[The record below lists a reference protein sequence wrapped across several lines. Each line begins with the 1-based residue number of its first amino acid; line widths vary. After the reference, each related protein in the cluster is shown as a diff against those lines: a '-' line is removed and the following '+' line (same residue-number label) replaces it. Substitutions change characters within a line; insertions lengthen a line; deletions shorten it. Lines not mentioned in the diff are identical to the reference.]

1 MTLAAELN
9 ILHVLRAPVGGLFRH
24 VVDLARGQA
33 ARGHRVG
40 IVADA
45 ATGGEQAHTRLAQLA
60 PVLAFGITRVPMS
73 RHLGAR
79 DVTALLH
86 VRRRAAE
93 IGAHVIHGHGAKGGA
108 YARLADT
115 PGAICVYTPHG
126 GSLHYSWRS
135 PAGMLYL
142 NAERALMRRTDLFLF
157 ESNYGR
163 DAFLAKV
170 GQPRA
175 LMRVVHNGVRPEEFA
190 AVSAHSEATDLVFV
204 GELRALKGID
214 LLIEAVALL
223 AREGKKVTLTIAG
236 DGPDRDQL
244 GARVAREGLAE
255 AIRFVGSMP
264 AREAFALGRL
274 LVVCSRAE
282 SLPYIVIEGAAAGMP
297 MLATR
302 VGGIPEIFGPFAS
315 ALLPPGDAKA
325 LAPAIRHA
333 LDNFRAAAAAA
344 QSLRSWVHAS
354 FSDEI
359 MTRSILAAYAEALA
373 RAASASVASRV
384 PDAAE

>member
-1 MTLAAELN
+1 
-9 ILHVLRAPVGGLFRH
+9 
-24 VVDLARGQA
+24 
-33 ARGHRVG
+33 
-40 IVADA
+40 
-45 ATGGEQAHTRLAQLA
+45 
-60 PVLAFGITRVPMS
+60 
-73 RHLGAR
+73 
-79 DVTALLH
+79 
-86 VRRRAAE
+86 
-93 IGAHVIHGHGAKGGA
+93 
-108 YARLADT
+108 
-115 PGAICVYTPHG
+115 
-126 GSLHYSWRS
+126 
-135 PAGMLYL
+135 MLYL

>member
-40 IVADA
+40 ILADA
-45 ATGGEQAHTRLAQLA
+45 STGGEQAEARLAQLA
-60 PVLAFGITRVPMS
+60 PVLAFGITRVSMS
-73 RHLGAR
+73 RHLGPR
-79 DVTALLH
+79 DVKALVH

-93 IGAHVIHGHGAKGGA
+93 VGAHVIHGHGAKGGA

-115 PGAICVYTPHG
+115 PGAIRVYTPHG

-142 NAERALMRRTDLFLF
+142 NAERALMRRTELFLF

-175 LMRVVHNGVRPEEFA
+175 LTRVVHNGVRPEEFA
-190 AVSAHSEATDLVFV
+190 AVSPHSDATDLVFV

-236 DGPDRDQL
+236 DGPDRDRL
-244 GARVAREGLAE
+244 GARVTREGLAE
-255 AIRFVGSMP
+255 AIRFVGPMP
-264 AREAFALGRL
+264 AREAFSMGRL

-344 QSLRSWVHAS
+344 QRLRSWVHAS

-359 MTRSILAAYAEALA
+359 MTRSILASYAEALA
-373 RAASASVASRV
+373 RAASASVASRI

>member
-1 MTLAAELN
+1 M
-9 ILHVLRAPVGGLFRH
+9 
-24 VVDLARGQA
+24 
-33 ARGHRVG
+33 
-40 IVADA
+40 
-45 ATGGEQAHTRLAQLA
+45 
-60 PVLAFGITRVPMS
+60 
-73 RHLGAR
+73 
-79 DVTALLH
+79 
-86 VRRRAAE
+86 
-93 IGAHVIHGHGAKGGA
+93 GAHVIHGHGAKGGA

-115 PGAICVYTPHG
+115 PGAIRVYTPHG

-142 NAERALMRRTDLFLF
+142 SAERALMRRTDLFLF
-157 ESNYGR
+157 ESSYGH

-175 LMRVVHNGVRPEEFA
+175 LTRVVHNGVRPEEFE
-190 AVSAHSEATDLVFV
+190 AVSAQSEATDLVFV

-223 AREGKKVTLTIAG
+223 ASEGKRATLTVAG
-236 DGPDRDQL
+236 DGPDRDRL
-244 GARVAREGLAE
+244 IARAAREGVAE
-255 AIRFVGSMP
+255 SIRFVGPMP
-264 AREAFALGRL
+264 ARDAFALGRL

-315 ALLPPGDAKA
+315 VLLPPGDAKA
-325 LAPAIRHA
+325 LALGIRDA
-333 LDNFRAAAAAA
+333 LDNFRATAAAA
-344 QSLRSWVHAS
+344 QRLRSWVHAS

-373 RAASASVASRV
+373 RAASASVSSRT
-384 PDAAE
+384 PAAVTGQH